1 MAAEADVT
9 DQSFNVAS
17 GVEVSI
23 NELAEALLKVMGSD
37 LAPEYGP
44 ERSVNAVPRRL
55 AETARADEQLGF
67 VTRVDLH
74 EGLERLVGW
83 WRQSYLAP

>member
-1 MAAEADVT
+1 M
-9 DQSFNVAS
+9 
-17 GVEVSI
+17 SI

-55 AETARADEQLGF
+55 AETARAAEQLGF
-67 VTRVDLH
+67 ATSVDLH
-74 EGLERLVGW
+74 EGLERLVEW